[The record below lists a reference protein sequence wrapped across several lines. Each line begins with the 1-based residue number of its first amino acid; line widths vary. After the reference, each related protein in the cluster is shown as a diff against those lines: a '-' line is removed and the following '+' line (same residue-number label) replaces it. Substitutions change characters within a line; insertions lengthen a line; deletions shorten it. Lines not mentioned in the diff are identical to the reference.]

1 MRDALACWLEA
12 SPDALR
18 TRSLGEAALLLSC
31 SYERVR
37 QVAKALGIDTSLAA
51 KEPGF
56 QSRTVTGSRVHVG
69 PRFRR
74 GTPEERE
81 RRRQAWQAVRADPER
96 HAAELERQRKRN
108 KERWRTDPDFRQAR
122 KEATRRWL
130 RKRQQQRA
138 E

>member
-1 MRDALACWLEA
+1 MRGALACWIEA
-12 SPDALR
+12 QPDALR

-56 QSRTVTGSRVHVG
+56 QSRVSTGTRGRVG
-69 PRFRR
+69 PRSRPR
-74 GTPEERE
+74 TPEERE
-81 RRRQAWQAVRADPER
+81 RSRRAWQALRANPER
-96 HAAELERQRKRN
+96 HAAELERQRKRH
-108 KERWRTDPDFRQAR
+108 KERWQTDPDFRQAR
-122 KEATRRWL
+122 KEATYRWR